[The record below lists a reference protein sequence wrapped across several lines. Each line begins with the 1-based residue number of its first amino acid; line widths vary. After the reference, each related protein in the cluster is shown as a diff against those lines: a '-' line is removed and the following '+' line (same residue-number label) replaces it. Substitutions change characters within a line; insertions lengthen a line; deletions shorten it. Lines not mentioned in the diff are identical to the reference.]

1 MFFCLL
7 GGLTYF
13 LIWSSFFW
21 VENIEVESLTLDIS
35 ENLRSEVIEI
45 AQSNLAEK
53 FWRIIPQKSIFLTQN
68 NKIEEDVLAQ
78 FPEIREV
85 VVYKEMPN
93 IFALRLGSSAG
104 LRIVVEERENIGVW
118 CQVQQMESEFDIS
131 TTTLQSDV
139 VEDNEIATSS
149 PETSPRNNI
158 REISKC
164 FYIDREGII
173 YRESPLM
180 SGSLI
185 LNIYSAKNQSADIRA
200 QVVSPELIDY
210 ILQIREIL
218 PKIKT
223 VKGLSL
229 KAVDFEIISME
240 DLKVTTFGG
249 WQIYFNP
256 AYSVDSHLNT
266 LQLVLEEQIKED
278 YSSLEYIDLRIKGRV
293 YYR

>member
-1 MFFCLL
+1 MKRFQRKKKKRKLPLKIIFFGGLFFCLL
-7 GGLTYF
+7 SGLTYF
-13 LIWSSFFW
+13 LIWSPFLW
-21 VENIEVESLTLDIS
+21 VEKIEVESLTLDIS
-35 ENLRSEVIEI
+35 ETLRSEIIEI

-68 NKIEEDVLAQ
+68 NKIKEDILAQ
-78 FPEIREV
+78 FSEIREV
-85 VVYKEMPN
+85 VIYREM
-93 IFALRLGSSAG
+93 SE

-118 CQVQQMESEFDIS
+118 CQVRQVVND
-131 TTTLQSDV
+131 SD
-139 VEDNEIATSS
+139 EIATSS
-149 PETSPRNNI
+149 PETNI

-164 FYIDREGII
+164 FYIDKEGII
-173 YRESPLM
+173 YQESPLM

-210 ILQIREIL
+210 ILQIRKIL

-223 VKGLSL
+223 ANGLSL
-229 KAVDFEIISME
+229 KAVDFEIVSME
-240 DLKVTTFGG
+240 DLRVTTFEG

-256 AYSVDSHLNT
+256 AYSIDSHLNT

-278 YSSLEYIDLRIKGRV
+278 YNSLEYIDLRIKGRV